1 VVLQSAFL
9 LSFGARPKPISFP
22 DWVDTGVTIQGVR
35 FQWLDL
41 TTFAVTISILLLLIA
56 FLRGTVLGLAL
67 RSAADDF
74 RTTRLMGVRAN
85 AIVVGAFVLSGALAG
100 VSALFFFALTPVV
113 APSSGFEPMLQGF
126 IATVIGGL
134 GNLPAAVIGGF
145 VLAFVQVICQA
156 TLSDTL
162 NPYVHAIV
170 FAIAIAILQS
180 RPNGIFGGRLT
191 DEVRV

>member
-1 VVLQSAFL
+1 MV
-9 LSFGARPKPISFP
+9 
-22 DWVDTGVTIQGVR
+22 
-35 FQWLDL
+35 
-41 TTFAVTISILLLLIA
+41 

-85 AIVVGAFVLSGALAG
+85 AIIVGAFVLSGALAG

-113 APSSGFEPMLQGF
+113 APNSGFEPMLQGF
-126 IATVIGGL
+126 VATVIGGL

-145 VLAFVQVICQA
+145 VLAFVQVACQA

-180 RPNGIFGGRLT
+180 RPNGIFGGRQT